1 MDPELREQFP
11 LIKEILEDKDSNNA
25 FFTAKECFEEI
36 IEVLAEG
43 NTNDIIFAS
52 QNSISNRIKSKE
64 SCRYFIN
71 MLVMAFEDA
80 INIKNQKNAFLESY
94 ATILETLSNKLSH
107 LDESL
112 IELLKCSG
120 VINANVNIPLLIFVV
135 FVLTLL
141 FYGDNS
147 FIRST
152 KYRNQINDLKSQ
164 IQAYEDSA
172 AMYDAKVNEL
182 NTDNE
187 SLERLVREKYG
198 MKRVNEEVFITDIP

>member
-1 MDPELREQFP
+1 MELFKFQRP
-11 LIKEILEDKDSNNA
+11 KWLP
-25 FFTAKECFEEI
+25 
-36 IEVLAEG
+36 
-43 NTNDIIFAS
+43 
-52 QNSISNRIKSKE
+52 RW
-64 SCRYFIN
+64 
-71 MLVMAFEDA
+71 
-80 INIKNQKNAFLESY
+80 
-94 ATILETLSNKLSH
+94 
-107 LDESL
+107 
-112 IELLKCSG
+112 
-120 VINANVNIPLLIFVV
+120 VNIPLLIFVV
-135 FVLTLL
+135 FVLMLL